1 MEPNQDLEFSDEP
14 PSYPGE
20 DTRLTSA
27 KELSGWYS
35 YGWAAE
41 VFVICGIGKLTPA
54 SMLLAQ
60 LIPDLMTGSFIP
72 ITLEQLAREGGTQL
86 SDRSKPCTGTS
97 HSLPISAPAR
107 NSTLVHEFIRSR
119 PPTGEKGQC
128 IIQFLGKDINTASF
142 AMYTF
147 SISVL
152 IQALII
158 ISMSGAA
165 DHGRY
170 RKKFLLAF
178 AYTGAIATMLFIVV
192 VPKIYVFGAILA
204 IIANVCFGASFV
216 LLNSFLPILVRRH
229 PSIQEKTGATEELS
243 QPELTASD
251 DTLDEGFASRA
262 TDALLPID
270 PVRPAVPD
278 PTASLTT
285 SAALQLSTKISSY
298 GIGIG
303 YLAAVIVQT
312 LGIIIVVAMSG
323 ATSKTFTLRIV
334 LFFVGLWWFAFT
346 IPAALWLR
354 PRPGPPLSS
363 SNDEKGPRSWF
374 GYTIYAWKALGKTI
388 VRAGHLKD
396 ILLFLAAWFMLSD
409 AIATV
414 SGTAVLF
421 AKTDLE
427 MQPAALALIS
437 LIGTLTG
444 VVGAFTW
451 SKLSR
456 WLNLRPSQ
464 TIVACICLFEVI
476 PLYGLLGFI
485 PAVQNL
491 GVIGLQ
497 QPWEMV
503 NAKFSFCRSKFAN
516 KRL

>member
-1 MEPNQDLEFSDEP
+1 
-14 PSYPGE
+14 
-20 DTRLTSA
+20 
-27 KELSGWYS
+27 
-35 YGWAAE
+35 
-41 VFVICGIGKLTPA
+41 
-54 SMLLAQ
+54 
-60 LIPDLMTGSFIP
+60 
-72 ITLEQLAREGGTQL
+72 
-86 SDRSKPCTGTS
+86 
-97 HSLPISAPAR
+97 
-107 NSTLVHEFIRSR
+107 
-119 PPTGEKGQC
+119 
-128 IIQFLGKDINTASF
+128 
-142 AMYTF
+142 MYTF

-152 IQALII
+152 VQALVI

-170 RKKFLLAF
+170 RKSFLLSFAF
-178 AYTGAIATMLFIVV
+178 TGAIATMLFIVV

-204 IIANVCFGASFV
+204 IVANVCFGASFV
-216 LLNSFLPILVRRH
+216 LLNSFLPILVRRD
-229 PSIQEKTGATEELS
+229 PSIQEKSEVREEHTRS
-243 QPELTASD
+243 DSTAPD
-251 DTLDEGFASRA
+251 EDLDEGLASGT
-262 TDALLPID
+262 TDPLLQ
-270 PVRPAVPD
+270 AD
-278 PTASLTT
+278 PTRPVVPTSASLLTT

-312 LGIIIVVAMSG
+312 LGIIIIVAMNG
-323 ATSKTFTLRIV
+323 ATSTTFTLRIV
-334 LFFVGLWWFAFT
+334 LFFVGLWWLVFT

-363 SNDEKGPRSWF
+363 SSEGKGRSWL
-374 GYTIYAWKALGKTI
+374 GYILYAWKALGKTI
-388 VRAGHLKD
+388 IRAGHLKD
-396 ILLFLAAWFMLSD
+396 ILFFLAAWFMLSD

-456 WLNLRPSQ
+456 WLGLRPSQ

-485 PAVQNL
+485 PAVQRL
-491 GVIGLQ
+491 GIIGLQ

-503 NAKFSFCRSKFAN
+503 RE
-516 KRL
+516 